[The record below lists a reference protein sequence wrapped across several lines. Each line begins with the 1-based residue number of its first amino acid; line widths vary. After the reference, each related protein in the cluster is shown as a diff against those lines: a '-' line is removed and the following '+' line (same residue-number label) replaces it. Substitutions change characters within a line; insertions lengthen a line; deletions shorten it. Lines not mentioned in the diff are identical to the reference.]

1 MADKKTA
8 RQTAEE
14 IEAEQNFPILNKYNK
29 AASGAVEK
37 MGPGAGKEIA
47 RGAALAGMVPAGLLQ
62 VGQSAITGRK
72 GRSQEEM
79 DELTRE
85 ISRSERPQKK
95 AKGGKVKKYAE
106 GGTATSK
113 PEPKKDT
120 MPEWAKNERANRK
133 QDELNK
139 REAEGAAK
147 EVKRNMST
155 FGLKNGGSVSSA
167 SKRADG
173 IAQRGKTRG
182 KIC

>member
-14 IEAEQNFPILNKYNK
+14 IEAEQNFPILNKYNR

-95 AKGGKVKKYAE
+95 AKSGEAKKYA
-106 GGTATSK
+106 S
-113 PEPKKDT
+113 
-120 MPEWAKNERANRK
+120 
-133 QDELNK
+133 
-139 REAEGAAK
+139 
-147 EVKRNMST
+147 
-155 FGLKNGGSVSSA
+155 GGSVKSA
-167 SKRADG
+167 SARADC
-173 IAQRGKTRG
+173 IAQRGQTKGR
-182 KIC
+182 IC

>member
-8 RQTAEE
+8 RQTATE
-14 IEAEQNFPILNKYNK
+14 IEAEQNFPILNKYNRT
-29 AASGAVEK
+29 AAGAVEK
-37 MGPGAGKEIA
+37 MSPGVAKEIA

-62 VGQSAITGRK
+62 IGQSVATGRK

-85 ISRSERPQKK
+85 VGRAQRAEKK
-95 AKGGKVKKYAE
+95 A
-106 GGTATSK
+106 K

-120 MPEWAKNERANRK
+120 MPEWAKNERENRK

-155 FGLKNGGSVSSA
+155 FGFKNGGKVSSA
-167 SKRADG
+167 SARADG
-173 IAQRGKTRG
+173 CAQRGKTRG
-182 KIC
+182 KIV

>member
-8 RQTAEE
+8 RQTATE
-14 IEAEQNFPILNKYNK
+14 IEAEQNFPILNKYNRT
-29 AASGAVEK
+29 AAGAVEK
-37 MGPGAGKEIA
+37 MSPGVAKEIA

-62 VGQSAITGRK
+62 IGQSSATGRK

-85 ISRSERPQKK
+85 VGRAQRADKK
-95 AKGGKVKKYAE
+95 AKGGEVKKYAS
-106 GGTATSK
+106 GGTTTSK

-120 MPEWAKNERANRK
+120 MPEWAKNERENRRR
-133 QDELNK
+133 DELNK

-155 FGLKNGGSVSSA
+155 FGFKNGGSASS
-167 SKRADG
+167 RADG

-182 KIC
+182 KIV